1 MKRLLALLLAS
12 VMLLSLC
19 ACGKTEPPA
28 EEIQQTTTSA
38 EDATDS
44 TTTAEDATDSTT
56 AADTTTGVASD
67 PTKAPTTTKKPATTA
82 APTEPEDDD
91 DDDGWGN
98 WEPPIPPEI
107 IPETEP
113 QPDNRPTMKI
123 LSIGHSFSIDAMK
136 TYMWEMFEAA
146 GYNTTIAYLF
156 FPGCSLERQYH
167 YITDNRAG
175 YQQYGKNSDGEWDI
189 KYAKEINKQTNEVI
203 SGGVR
208 ALTALWAE
216 DWDIVTFQPSPDY
229 GAGTMTYDCKW
240 GCNKKVNDYD
250 HFDALVKFVK
260 DTLEDKNNPHGPNTD
275 VKYYYHLTWA
285 FSEDCELW
293 SYMYSGFNQMQMYND
308 FLAATKKY
316 VQPNQT
322 IEDIIPCITSIQ
334 NARTSWMGDT
344 FNEPVVKGTQADGYH
359 LNDKGDLVAA
369 MTWVAKITGKKAM
382 DFKIGTKYSDAEY
395 KAIAEAV
402 DNAIAKWDAVTES
415 SYKTKP

>member
-1 MKRLLALLLAS
+1 MKRLLAILLAS

-28 EEIQQTTTSA
+28 EESQQTTTSA
-38 EDATDS
+38 EDTTDS

-123 LSIGHSFSIDAMK
+123 LSIGHSFSKDAMK

-156 FPGCSLERQYH
+156 YPGCSLERQYH
-167 YITDNRAG
+167 YITENRAA
-175 YQQYGKNSDGEWDI
+175 YQEYAINTDGTWVME
-189 KYAKEINKQTNEVI
+189 YNA
-203 SGGVR
+203 R

-229 GAGTMTYDCKW
+229 GAGTMKYKCDW
-240 GCNKKVNDYD
+240 GCNKQVNDYD
-250 HFDALVKFVK
+250 HFDALVQFVK
-260 DTLEDKNNPHGPNTD
+260 DSLEDKYNPHGPNTD
-275 VKYYYHLTWA
+275 VKFFYHLTWA
-285 FSEDCELW
+285 FATDCRLW
-293 SYMYSGFNQMQMYND
+293 SFSYYHNNDQMNMYNA
-308 FLAATKKY
+308 FLDATKKY
-316 VQPNQT
+316 VLPNKS
-322 IEDIIPCITSIQ
+322 IEGVIPCITSIQ
-334 NARTSWMGDT
+334 NARTTWMGDT
-344 FNEPVVKGTQADGYH
+344 FNEPGEYDPNKDGYH
-359 LNDKGDLVAA
+359 LNDKGDMVAA
-369 MTWVAKITGKKAM
+369 MTWVAYFSGKKAM